1 MEIMGF
7 LQEQGLEGEILH
19 GSYEEISKRLHILL
33 RTANAKKKL
42 NGMRLG
48 CFGEPGGLIAS
59 NVEFQMF
66 QSATGAIMEMYDL
79 NELID
84 EYRDGGYIENKY
96 TQQLLEKGYNLEET
110 EKALNVYGALKRL
123 IKNTI

>member
-1 MEIMGF
+1 
-7 LQEQGLEGEILH
+7 
-19 GSYEEISKRLHILL
+19 
-33 RTANAKKKL
+33 
-42 NGMRLG
+42 
-48 CFGEPGGLIAS
+48 
-59 NVEFQMF
+59 MF

-110 EKALNVYGALKRL
+110 EKVVKSMQEGGF
-123 IKNTI
+123 

>member
-1 MEIMGF
+1 
-7 LQEQGLEGEILH
+7 
-19 GSYEEISKRLHILL
+19 
-33 RTANAKKKL
+33 
-42 NGMRLG
+42 
-48 CFGEPGGLIAS
+48 
-59 NVEFQMF
+59 MF

-110 EKALNVYGALKRL
+110 EKH
-123 IKNTI
+123 

>member
-1 MEIMGF
+1 M
-7 LQEQGLEGEILH
+7 
-19 GSYEEISKRLHILL
+19 
-33 RTANAKKKL
+33 
-42 NGMRLG
+42 
-48 CFGEPGGLIAS
+48 FGEPGGLIAS

-96 TQQLLEKGYNLEET
+96 TQQLLEK
-110 EKALNVYGALKRL
+110 RL
-123 IKNTI
+123 